1 MANPKKLFKK
11 MINYL
16 EKERRNLNQFY
27 LATTHTLTELY
38 KTDSFIELLKS
49 TAKKLNHLL
58 LIHEKLKKAV
68 PIEIMK
74 NKRYSKLIIN
84 IAVELN
90 ILKATSNAM
99 DENLNE
105 IKKSEILQYRTSRN
119 ITNLKKDINRAIKKA
134 EEILKN

>member
-1 MANPKKLFKK
+1 VANPKKLFKK
-11 MINYL
+11 MIDYL

-27 LATTHTLTELY
+27 LATSHTLTELY

-49 TAKKLNHLL
+49 TTKKLNHLI

-68 PIEIMK
+68 PAEIMK
-74 NKRYSKLIIN
+74 DKKYSKLINN
-84 IAVELN
+84 IAVELH

-105 IKKSEILQYRTSRN
+105 IKKSEMLQYRTSRDLA
-119 ITNLKKDINRAIKKA
+119 NLKKEINKSIKKA
-134 EEILKN
+134 EQILNN